1 MKTTCLHCDKVY
13 ETKRDSSLYCSN
25 SCRTGAYK
33 LRKKNEQIMA
43 ARQKAA
49 EAKKEKDDQKRRKN
63 EELRKQKAEKMRK
76 AKDEKALKAAQTNA
90 QETEAQ
96 QNPVEVEPI
105 IKTAEEL
112 TQPEKFETKEDPPK
126 IPRRSKH
133 RKQYSTKEDTKIN
146 FWKGVRELI
155 KYYEDKK

>member
-1 MKTTCLHCDKVY
+1 MKTTCLHCDKEY

-33 LRKKNEQIMA
+33 LRKKNEQIKA

-49 EAKKEKDDQKRRKN
+49 AAQKEKDNQKKRED
-63 EELRKQKAEKMRK
+63 EELRKQESEKRRE
-76 AKDEKALKAAQTNA
+76 AKEEKALKPTQKND
-90 QETEAQ
+90 QETLAQ
-96 QNPVEVEPI
+96 QNSVELEPNV
-105 IKTAEEL
+105 KTEEDL
-112 TQPEKFETKEDPPK
+112 TQPDKFVTKEDPPK

-155 KYYEDKK
+155 KYYDDKK